1 MAGERDLTKTPEMG
15 AVACRADYVI
25 FTPDNPADDDPK
37 MLTAEL
43 AKGAT
48 HNNYV
53 EFEDRAE
60 GIKHAIE
67 VANPGDT
74 VVLASKGREPYQI
87 MSGHVK
93 VPHRDDLIG
102 LEAAYKKFG
111 KSNYDH

>member
-1 MAGERDLTKTPEMG
+1 
-15 AVACRADYVI
+15 
-25 FTPDNPADDDPK
+25 

-48 HNNYV
+48 HQNYI
-53 EFEDRAE
+53 EFDDRAE
-60 GIKHAIE
+60 GIKHAIDIAE
-67 VANPGDT
+67 PGDT

-87 MSGHVK
+87 MPGHIK

-111 KSNYDH
+111 GGPVGSIKDLLMKVKLLMFIYSKH